1 MYITKLFVFCLFSIL
16 SSTLMA
22 HELAVKDRFFT
33 YSLSVEEGFIRFKTM
48 NTNVSLERK
57 KCNAHIIDRF
67 RKQFDRYM
75 KDPLAQV
82 QRLNSIEVKLDSTSG
97 YVDKKG
103 NRAKF
108 LRSMPNQI
116 KKLKIEEGLNCNPS

>member
-1 MYITKLFVFCLFSIL
+1 
-16 SSTLMA
+16 MA
-22 HELAVKDRFFT
+22 HELAVKDKFFT
-33 YSLSVEEGFIRFKTM
+33 YNLSVEESFIRFKTV
-48 NTNVSLERK
+48 NTNVSIERQ
-57 KCNAHIIDRF
+57 KCSAHIIDRF
-67 RKQFDRYM
+67 RNQLDRYM

-82 QRLNSIEVKLDSTSG
+82 QRSGSLEVKFDSTSG

>member
-1 MYITKLFVFCLFSIL
+1 
-16 SSTLMA
+16 MA

-33 YSLSVEEGFIRFKTM
+33 YNLSVEEGFIRFKTV
-48 NTNVSLERK
+48 NSNVSIERK
-57 KCNAHIIDRF
+57 KCSAHIVDRF
-67 RKQFDRYM
+67 RKQFDHYM
-75 KDPLAQV
+75 KDSLAQV
-82 QRLNSIEVKLDSTSG
+82 QRSGSIEVKFDSTSG

-108 LRSMPNQI
+108 LRTMPNQI